1 MGTFSE
7 RWIKRRESAEK
18 WKVANYEYYL
28 EQKRRCA
35 HRPEY
40 LAHRR
45 VMYKA
50 KRSNAGSASL
60 STREILNESEETYQ
74 RPDNR
79 LDHEPEPATRSTQ
92 RYWPSVT

>member
-1 MGTFSE
+1 MFSE
-7 RWIKRRESAEK
+7 RWIKRREAAEK

-45 VMYKA
+45 AMYR
-50 KRSNAGSASL
+50 RSKTQNVCL
-60 STREILNESEETYQ
+60 STKEILNELEETNE
-74 RPDNR
+74 RPDHR
-79 LDHEPEPATRSTQ
+79 LHCESEFAGSPPLGDWSSAT
-92 RYWPSVT
+92 